1 MAGTSIDMSKVKQLL
16 QLKQSGMSN
25 RQIAKTL
32 GISRDKAN
40 EFVKQ
45 AESDSLGIEG
55 LLKLDDP
62 VLDKRMHPGNP
73 AYTDER
79 MEEFLRLLPDFV
91 EQLSRKHVTRQI
103 VWEDYKRMHPDGYER
118 SQFFYHL
125 AQNLNMATH
134 RLTSIWHPTLWPSQ
148 SVLQTTISTARSP
161 YQKHCAH

>member
-45 AESDSLGIEG
+45 AESDPLGIVG

-91 EQLSRKHVTRQI
+91 EQLSRK
-103 VWEDYKRMHPDGYER
+103 
-118 SQFFYHL
+118 
-125 AQNLNMATH
+125 
-134 RLTSIWHPTLWPSQ
+134 RLYGR
-148 SVLQTTISTARSP
+148 TINACILTDMSARSSSIIWLRISKRRRHRHLFCIMSLVLNYMWTLP
-161 YQKHCAH
+161 VTH